1 MTRPTLSALKPFL
14 PPPDDLAGLTDGEL
28 ARHLWAMGWAWNDGS
43 SEHAYRL
50 MLEAAK
56 RLGTPALA
64 G

>member
-1 MTRPTLSALKPFL
+1 MKPPLTDLMPHLPPPKDLSALS
-14 PPPDDLAGLTDGEL
+14 DGDLALC
-28 ARHLWAMGWAWNDGS
+28 LWAMGWRWNDGS

-56 RLGTPALA
+56 RLGV